1 MAETLGL
8 LALLTA
14 KPGKGGELAEFLRAG
29 LEVAVAEQ
37 GTVSWFA
44 FKLDEGNYGIF
55 DTFESEGARTAHANG
70 EIPIGLAGVAED
82 LLAAE
87 PSIRPVDVL
96 AVK

>member
-8 LALLTA
+8 LALLSA

-29 LEVAVAEQ
+29 RELAVAEQ

-44 FKLDEGNYGIF
+44 FRLDENNYGIF
-55 DTFESEGARTAHANG
+55 DTFESEEARTAHVNG
-70 EIPIGLAGVAED
+70 EIPIALTGVTDD
-82 LLAAE
+82 LLAGEA
-87 PSIRPVDVL
+87 SIRPVDVL